1 MQCALHRLRRKQYRR
16 LSATSRAWKLFLL
29 TPRMLLAGTAQAGA
43 EGRAELLG
51 RAAALERGDW
61 VRLLRGAR
69 ANSGRP
75 DSARPAQEAET
86 LQMDRPRRA
95 CVKVKMGE

>member
-1 MQCALHRLRRKQYRR
+1 M
-16 LSATSRAWKLFLL
+16 WKLFLL

-61 VRLLRGAR
+61 ARLLRGAR